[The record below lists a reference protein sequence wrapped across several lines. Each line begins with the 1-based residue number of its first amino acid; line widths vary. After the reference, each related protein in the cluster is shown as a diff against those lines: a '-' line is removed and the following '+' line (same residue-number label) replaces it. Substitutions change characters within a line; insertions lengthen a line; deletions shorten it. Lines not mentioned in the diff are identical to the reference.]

1 MVALAAAIDD
11 DALRQLAPDV
21 DGAAIIA
28 VTTGGQ
34 APGGRPAPPAPHGV
48 LQPRSLRMRLAASS
62 ALCEACGMALTP
74 DTLGELAAVRREG
87 EPGKEG
93 SESVRPC

>member
-1 MVALAAAIDD
+1 
-11 DALRQLAPDV
+11 
-21 DGAAIIA
+21 
-28 VTTGGQ
+28 
-34 APGGRPAPPAPHGV
+34 
-48 LQPRSLRMRLAASS
+48 MRLAASS